1 METTTAQAPIEI
13 KQLAVIDKTLQEN
26 NLTEKILFDLETESK
41 SIVING
47 VDDKEGYKKADA
59 FRKKAKGL
67 KVLAKKICL
76 EGRDEANR
84 IAKEWIAAEK
94 KVVDRAEGVEKETEA
109 KIDAITAE
117 IERVA
122 EEKKKAEQERIQKR
136 TKALIDCGCVY
147 DGVHYSIAAI
157 SVSDTQVKIAPDDVF
172 DIIIGNVRVEHL
184 KELLAK
190 TEAERLKKEEEE
202 KQENLRKE
210 TERLQAENQRIAEEN
225 KKKAEELTQREE
237 AIKKKERDEIVNSRI
252 AKCQALG
259 LKWSA
264 ADSSYVLHDVN
275 VSLVEITNKEKSAW
289 DELVLTLEKT
299 LPERIKEYNDWQ
311 DKLAKEKE
319 DKRLKDIEDAKIE
332 AVRKA
337 RFDSLKAIDYIY
349 PLDDLGTMSDAAWME
364 LFEAHNKS
372 YQTKKQE
379 EFAAKLKKDAEDAQK
394 ERERLA
400 ALATD
405 KEKLLLLSDTIG
417 KILIPEVLSQ
427 EAKVIALE
435 VKTMVS
441 KMQEHINKKVKN
453 L

>member
-1 METTTAQAPIEI
+1 METTTQNEV
-13 KQLAVIDKTLQEN
+13 KQLTVIEKTLQEN

-41 SIVING
+41 SIVIKG

-59 FRKKAKGL
+59 FRKKAKSV

-76 EGRDEANR
+76 EGREEANR

-122 EEKKKAEQERIQKR
+122 EEKRKLEQERIQKR
-136 TKALIDCGCVY
+136 TKALIDNGCVY
-147 DGVHYSIAAI
+147 DGINYTIAAI
-157 SVSDTQVKIAPDDVF
+157 SASDVQIKTMPDDVF
-172 DIIIGNVRVEHL
+172 DIIIGNVKVEHQ
-184 KELLAK
+184 KEI
-190 TEAERLKKEEEE
+190 EA
-202 KQENLRKE
+202 QAE
-210 TERLQAENQRIAEEN
+210 TERLRKLEEEKIENDKKELERVRLENARIADEN
-225 KKKAEELTQREE
+225 NKKAEELKNRE
-237 AIKKKERDEIVNSRI
+237 ASLKLKEFEVILNSRI
-252 AKCQALG
+252 AKCQQLG

-264 ADSSYVLHDVN
+264 NDESYVLHDVN
-275 VSLVEITNKEKSAW
+275 VGMVE
-289 DELVLTLEKT
+289 LKT
-299 LPERIKEYNDWQ
+299 LSDAEWKDLASKLEEIIPVKVKEYKEWQ
-311 DKLAKEKE
+311 DKLAEEKE

-337 RFDSLKAIDYIY
+337 RFDSLIAIEYTY
-349 PLDDLGTMSDAAWME
+349 PLDDLGVMSDTAWME
-364 LFEAHNKS
+364 LFEVHNKA

-379 EFAAKLKKDAEDAQK
+379 EYVAKLNK
-394 ERERLA
+394 EREDEKKENERKA

-417 KILIPEVLSQ
+417 KVLIPEVLSE

-435 VKTMVS
+435 AKTMIS
-441 KMQEHINKKVKN
+441 RMQEHISKKAKN